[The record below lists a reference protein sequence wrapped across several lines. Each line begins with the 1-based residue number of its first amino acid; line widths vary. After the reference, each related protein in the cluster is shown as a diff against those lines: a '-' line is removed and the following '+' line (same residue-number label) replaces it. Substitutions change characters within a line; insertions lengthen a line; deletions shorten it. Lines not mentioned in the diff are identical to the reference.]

1 MEPLQSWACST
12 LRRAKG
18 QAPRERRKTSRGRT
32 ALLALDAELNCQRNC
47 PWSAERESRLKR
59 RNYDMIVFLAG
70 LRVKVNRETLLCKTS
85 GGDGEICE
93 IEEPFSRTGLY
104 VGEEK
109 AAATRFKKEDGE
121 ISSCIQAISKITGLK
136 TGNHRNKEKKGQRP
150 VTEPWRRERRGRR
163 CCRPF

>member
-1 MEPLQSWACST
+1 
-12 LRRAKG
+12 
-18 QAPRERRKTSRGRT
+18 
-32 ALLALDAELNCQRNC
+32 LALDAELNCQRNC

-59 RNYDMIVFLAG
+59 QNYDMIVFLAG

-121 ISSCIQAISKITGLK
+121 I
-136 TGNHRNKEKKGQRP
+136 
-150 VTEPWRRERRGRR
+150 
-163 CCRPF
+163 